1 MGVRVP
7 DGRGT
12 MPTVTTADG
21 AFGPYRL
28 TEEQVM
34 LRDAVRVLADEQ
46 VAPRAAEI
54 DRTGEFPE
62 DLRVLLADHDILAL
76 PFPEEHGGLG
86 GDLLTICLAVEQL
99 SRACATTGLILAVQ
113 ELGSLPITLAGS
125 DEQRARWFPRLAS
138 GEQLIAFA
146 LTEAEA
152 GSDAAAART
161 TARAEPDGDDYVID
175 GSKRFISHGSVADL
189 IVVFA
194 VTDPEAPRHRRLS
207 AFVVEVPT
215 DGFGVARLEHKMGLR
230 GSPTAEL
237 TFDGVRVP
245 AANRLGE
252 EGDGFDIAMRTFD
265 RSRPAI
271 AAQAVGIAQG
281 ALEVATQYAKDRRQ
295 FGQRIGD
302 FQQVGAMLA
311 DMDAGVEAARQ
322 LLYKA
327 CVEIEAGAPDAS
339 RWSALCKLVAGDT
352 AMRVTTDAVQVL
364 GGYGYIDEFPVE
376 RMMRDAKITQ
386 LYEGTQQIQ
395 RLVIARA
402 LLGKGG

>member
-1 MGVRVP
+1 MRP
-7 DGRGT
+7 
-12 MPTVTTADG
+12 VTNEDRAI
-21 AFGPYRL
+21 GPYRL
-28 TEEQVM
+28 TEEHEM
-34 LRDAVRVLADEQ
+34 LRDAVRVLANER
-46 VAPRAAEI
+46 VAPRAAEV

-62 DLRVLLADHDILAL
+62 DLRRLLADHDILAL
-76 PFPEEHGGLG
+76 PFPEELGGLG
-86 GDLLTICLAVEQL
+86 GELLSICLAVEQL

-113 ELGSLPITLAGS
+113 ELGSLPISIAGTA
-125 DEQRARWFPRLAS
+125 DQQARWFPRLAS
-138 GEQLIAFA
+138 GDQLIAFA

-152 GSDAAAART
+152 GSDVAAART
-161 TARAEPDGDDYVID
+161 TARRDGDDYVVD
-175 GSKRFISHGSVADL
+175 GAKRFISHGSVADL
-189 IVVFA
+189 LVVFA
-194 VTDPEAPRHRRLS
+194 VTGTDDARHRRLS
-207 AFVVEVPT
+207 AFVVEVPC
-215 DGFGVARLEHKMGLR
+215 DGFSVTRLEHKMGIR

-237 TFDGVRVP
+237 AFDGVRVP
-245 AANRLGE
+245 VGNRLGE
-252 EGDGFDIAMRTFD
+252 EGDGFDIAMRTLD
-265 RSRPAI
+265 RSRPGI

-302 FQQVGAMLA
+302 FQMIGAMLA
-311 DMDAGVEAARQ
+311 DMDAGTEAARQ

-327 CVEIEAGAPDAS
+327 CVEIQAGAPDAS
-339 RWSALCKLVAGDT
+339 RWSAMCKLVAGDT

>member
-1 MGVRVP
+1 MGHVTASSEP
-7 DGRGT
+7 SGS
-12 MPTVTTADG
+12 PT
-21 AFGPYRL
+21 YRL
-28 TEEQVM
+28 TEAQRD
-34 LRDAVRVLADEQ
+34 LRDAVKVLADER

-54 DRTGEFPE
+54 DRTSTFPQ
-62 DLRVLLADHDILAL
+62 DLKELLAAQDILAL
-76 PFPEEHGGLG
+76 PYPVEHGGLG
-86 GDLLTICLAVEQL
+86 GELLSVCLAVEQL

-113 ELGSLPITLAGS
+113 ELGSLPLLVAGTPA
-125 DEQRARWFPRLAS
+125 QQARWFPRLAS

-152 GSDAAAART
+152 GSDAGALRT
-161 TARAEPDGDDYVID
+161 TAVRDGDDYVLT
-175 GSKRFISHGSVADL
+175 GSKRFISQGSVADL
-189 IVVFA
+189 ITVFA
-194 VTDPEAPRHRRLS
+194 VTDPDAPRHRGLS
-207 AFVVEVPT
+207 CFVVEVPT
-215 DGFGVARLEHKMGLR
+215 DGFSVARIEHKMGIR

-237 TFDGVRVP
+237 AFDGVRVP
-245 AANRLGE
+245 AANRVGA
-252 EGDGFDIAMRTFD
+252 EGDGWDLAMRTLD

-281 ALEVATQYAKDRRQ
+281 ALEVATAYARERQQ

-311 DMDAGVEAARQ
+311 DMDAGTEAARQ

-327 CVEIEAGAPDAS
+327 CIEIDAGAPDAG
-339 RWSALCKLVAGDT
+339 RWSAMCKLVAGDN
-352 AMRVTTDAVQVL
+352 AMRVTTDAVQVM

-395 RLVIARA
+395 RLVLARA

>member
-1 MGVRVP
+1 MAE
-7 DGRGT
+7 
-12 MPTVTTADG
+12 VTTANR
-21 AFGPYRL
+21 APGPFRL
-28 TEEQVM
+28 TEEQEM

-54 DRTGEFPE
+54 DRSGEFPE
-62 DLRVLLADHDILAL
+62 DLRRLLADHDVLAL

-86 GDLLTICLAVEQL
+86 GALLSICLAVEQL

-113 ELGSLPITLAGS
+113 ELGALPITLAGTP
-125 DEQRARWFPRLAS
+125 EQQARWFPALAS
-138 GEQLIAFA
+138 GDRLIAFA

-152 GSDAAAART
+152 GSDVAAART
-161 TARAEPDGDDYVID
+161 TARLDGDSYVID
-175 GSKRFISHGSVADL
+175 GGKRFISHGSIADL
-189 IVVFA
+189 LVVFA
-194 VTDPEAPRHRRLS
+194 VTDADGPRHRRLS
-207 AFVVEVPT
+207 AFVVELPT
-215 DGFGVARLEHKMGLR
+215 PGFAVARLEHKMGLR

-245 AANRLGE
+245 VANRLGA
-252 EGDGFDIAMRTFD
+252 EGDGFDIAMRTLD
-265 RSRPAI
+265 RSRPGI

-281 ALEVATQYAKDRRQ
+281 ALDVATAYARERRQ

-302 FQQVGAMLA
+302 FQQIGAMLA
-311 DMDAGVEAARQ
+311 DMDAGTEAARQ

-327 CVEIEAGAPDAS
+327 CVEIEAGASDAS
-339 RWSALCKLVAGDT
+339 RWSAMCKLVAGDT

-395 RLVIARA
+395 RLVIARS

>member
-1 MGVRVP
+1 V
-7 DGRGT
+7 
-12 MPTVTTADG
+12 
-21 AFGPYRL
+21 
-28 TEEQVM
+28 
-34 LRDAVRVLADEQ
+34 
-46 VAPRAAEI
+46 
-54 DRTGEFPE
+54 
-62 DLRVLLADHDILAL
+62 
-76 PFPEEHGGLG
+76 
-86 GDLLTICLAVEQL
+86 CLAIEQL

-113 ELGSLPITLAGS
+113 ELASLPIALAGTA
-125 DEQRARWFPRLAS
+125 EQQARWFPRLAS
-138 GEQLIAFA
+138 GEHLIAFA

-152 GSDAAAART
+152 GSDAAAIRT
-161 TARAEPDGDDYVID
+161 TATKDGDDYVLD
-175 GSKRFISHGSVADL
+175 GSKRFISQGSVADL
-189 IVVFA
+189 ITVFA
-194 VTDPEAPRHRRLS
+194 VTDPAAPRHQRLS
-207 AFVVEVPT
+207 TFVVEVPT
-215 DGFGVARLEHKMGLR
+215 EGFEVTRLEHKMGLR

-237 TFDGVRVP
+237 AFNGVRVP
-245 AANRLGE
+245 AANRIGD
-252 EGDGFDIAMRTFD
+252 EGDGWEVAMRTLD
-265 RSRPAI
+265 RSRPGI

-281 ALEVATQYAKDRRQ
+281 ALEVATQYARERTQ

-302 FQQVGAMLA
+302 FQMVAAMLA

-327 CVEIEAGAPDAS
+327 CVEIDAGAPDAS

-402 LLGKGG
+402 LLGKSG

>member
-1 MGVRVP
+1 
-7 DGRGT
+7 
-12 MPTVTTADG
+12 VTSTST
-21 AFGPYRL
+21 PRL
-28 TEEQVM
+28 SEEQLM

-46 VAPRAAEI
+46 VAPRAAEV
-54 DRTGEFPE
+54 DRSGEFPE
-62 DLRVLLADHDILAL
+62 DLRRLLAAHDILAL
-76 PFPEEHGGLG
+76 PFPAEHGGIG
-86 GDLLTICLAVEQL
+86 ADLLTICLAIEQL

-113 ELGSLPITLAGS
+113 ELGSLPITLGGTP
-125 DEQRARWFPRLAS
+125 EQQARLFPRLAT

-152 GSDAAAART
+152 GSDANAIRT
-161 TARAEPDGDDYVID
+161 TARRDGDDYVID
-175 GSKRFISHGSVADL
+175 GAKRFISHGSIADL

-194 VTDPEAPRHRRLS
+194 LTDPDAARSRRLS
-207 AFVVEVPT
+207 AFVVEVPA
-215 DGFGVARLEHKMGLR
+215 DGFSVPRLEHKMGLR

-237 TFDGVRVP
+237 VFDGVRVP

-252 EGDGFDIAMRTFD
+252 EGDGFGIAMRTLD
-265 RSRPAI
+265 RSRPGI

-281 ALEVATQYAKDRRQ
+281 ALDVAAAYAVQRQQ

-302 FQQVGAMLA
+302 FQMVGAMLA
-311 DMDAGVEAARQ
+311 DMDAGTEAARQ
-322 LLYKA
+322 LLYTA
-327 CVEIEAGAPDAS
+327 CEVIDAGAPDAS

>member
-1 MGVRVP
+1 M
-7 DGRGT
+7 T
-12 MPTVTTADG
+12 
-21 AFGPYRL
+21 YRL
-28 TEEQVM
+28 TEDQEM
-34 LRDAVRVLADEQ
+34 LRDAVRVLADQ
-46 VAPRAAEI
+46 RVAPRAAEI
-54 DRTGEFPE
+54 DRTAEFPQ
-62 DLRVLLADHDILAL
+62 DLRRLLADHDILAL

-86 GDLLTICLAVEQL
+86 GELLTVCLAIEQL

-113 ELGSLPITLAGS
+113 ELASLPIALAGS
-125 DEQRARWFPRLAS
+125 AEQKDRWFPRLAS

-152 GSDAAAART
+152 GSDAAALRT
-161 TARAEPDGDDYVID
+161 RATRDGDAYVLD
-175 GSKRFISHGSVADL
+175 GAKRFISHGSVADL
-189 IVVFA
+189 ITVFA

-207 AFVVEVPT
+207 TFVVEVPT
-215 DGFGVARLEHKMGLR
+215 EGFAVTRLEHKMGIR

-237 TFDGVRVP
+237 AFSGVRVP

-252 EGDGFDIAMRTFD
+252 EGDGFDIAMRTLD
-265 RSRPAI
+265 RSRPGI

-281 ALEVATQYAKDRRQ
+281 ALDVAVAYARERKQ

-302 FQQVGAMLA
+302 FQMIGAMLA
-311 DMDAGVEAARQ
+311 DMDTATETARQ

-327 CVEIEAGAPDAS
+327 CVEVDAGAPDAS
-339 RWSALCKLVAGDT
+339 RWSAMCKLVAGDA

-395 RLVIARA
+395 RLVLARG
-402 LLGKGG
+402 LVGKGS